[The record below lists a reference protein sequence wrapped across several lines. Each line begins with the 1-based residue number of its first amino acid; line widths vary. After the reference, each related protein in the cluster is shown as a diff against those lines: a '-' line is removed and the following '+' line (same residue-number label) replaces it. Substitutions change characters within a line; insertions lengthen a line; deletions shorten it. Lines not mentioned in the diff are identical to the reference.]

1 MTNMTRFLFRRQ
13 TVRGDRRGAVAVEF
27 AFIVPMVATM
37 LMGLYDIGYAV
48 QQRLMLQ
55 QAVRAGGQFALAFPT
70 LPVSIMQA
78 VQKALPPE
86 WTDVTVSVPAL
97 CGCPAAPPSSDCAPG
112 CELGE
117 TSETF
122 VTLTVSRP
130 FGALMLATILPRS
143 TASYVVQVQ

>member
-1 MTNMTRFLFRRQ
+1 MTRFLWRKQ
-13 TVRGDRRGAVAVEF
+13 SAHGDRRGSVAVEF
-27 AFIVPMVATM
+27 AFILPVVATM
-37 LMGLYDIGYAV
+37 LIGLYDIGYAV

-55 QAVRAGGQFALAFPT
+55 QAVRAGGQFALSFPT
-70 LPVSIMQA
+70 LPAGMMQSIQN
-78 VQKALPPE
+78 ALPPE
-86 WTDVTVSVPAL
+86 WTDVIVSVPAV
-97 CGCPAAPPSSDCAPG
+97 CGCPAAPPSSDCAPD

-117 TSETF
+117 TPETF